1 VKPSSQRELRERIFE
16 FAAALIDSFKGR
28 PYEQGRPTILPRVN
42 SISICTSS
50 SNHRTINFKVRGYG
64 QAYSL
69 IFEFLTDRIRLTIRK
84 FSDNERLSSSELIY
98 RDYILYGCYA
108 VRTSDFVK
116 SFIGVLNFCELHEIL
131 ELIDESRVDQ

>member
-1 VKPSSQRELRERIFE
+1 MKPSRNRELRERIFE

-50 SNHRTINFKVRGYG
+50 SNHRTISFKVRGVTRS
-64 QAYSL
+64 YSL
-69 IFEFLTDRIRLTIRK
+69 VFEFLTDRIRLTITK
-84 FSDNERLSSSELIY
+84 LGPTEFVY
-98 RDYILYGCYA
+98 RDYILHGCDS

-116 SFIGVLNFCELHEIL
+116 AFIGVLHFCELHEIL
-131 ELIDESRVDQ
+131 ELIDESRVGQ